1 MVRLASSLILLVVA
15 VECGTHLDEA
25 WFRWRGGRV
34 PFYFQ
39 VHSIEWCHNADGD
52 VEDCETKIGTMNEML
67 MVDIDHAYDT
77 F

>member
-1 MVRLASSLILLVVA
+1 M
-15 VECGTHLDEA
+15 
-25 WFRWRGGRV
+25 

>member
-15 VECGTHLDEA
+15 VECGTHLDED
-25 WFRWRGGRV
+25 WFRWSGGRV

-39 VHSIEWCHNADGD
+39 VNSIEWCHNADGD
-52 VEDCETKIGTMNEML
+52 VEDCETKTGTMNEML
-67 MVDIDHAYDT
+67 MVDIDHAYNT